1 MSDDVHRSNFSPNLS
16 AQVVLLSGEYRMS
29 RRNIQRLIANTHGI
43 DISLG
48 AISNIE
54 RRMTNGLQGAHAEA
68 MTPVATSP
76 TKHLD
81 ETTWRES
88 GVLAWAWVA
97 VGEAATA
104 FLIRNSR

>member
-1 MSDDVHRSNFSPNLS
+1 M
-16 AQVVLLSGEYRMS
+16 
-29 RRNIQRLIANTHGI
+29 QRLIADTHGI

-68 MTPVATSP
+68 MAPVATSP

-104 FLIRNSR
+104 FLIRNSRQATVAHELVGDKPTGVVISDR